1 MILLAL
7 PILVPLCTAA
17 VLMLAPKRPA
27 PQRWISLSGAVLLLA
42 TTVLLF
48 VRVNAAGV
56 LVLQVG
62 AWPAPFGITLV
73 ADLLAA
79 VLVVAVGIVGV
90 AVTGVALSGVDP
102 RREAFGYHPLTQILL
117 MGVAGAFLTGDL
129 FNLYVCFE
137 VMLVASFVL
146 MALNRTRAQMEAA
159 FKYVTINLIASSIF
173 LTALG
178 LLYGATGTLNL
189 ADLARV
195 WPTISAPGVDTVL
208 AVLFLIAFSV
218 KAGLFPLFF
227 WLPASYH
234 TPPAA
239 IGAAFAGLLTKVG
252 VYALIRV
259 FTLLFHSAPPAL
271 YTLLLAMSAATMVI
285 GLVAAL
291 NERDFRRVLSF
302 NLVGHI
308 GYTTASLSL
317 LTPAALAGAIFY
329 VLHHILVITNLYLVS
344 GVLLRLRRTTDM
356 AGLGGLYR
364 DQPLFAALAMVPI
377 FSLAGVPPLSGFLGK
392 LAILEGT
399 FDAGAYWVGAL
410 VLVVGLLTLL
420 SMGRTWAHS
429 FWRPA
434 EGTRDMAAPG
444 APFLAAIGA
453 LSLLTVAMTVA
464 AEPIYDFAARGAH
477 QLLQREPYVNA
488 VLGGQP

>member
-1 MILLAL
+1 MRLLVL
-7 PILVPLCTAA
+7 PILVPLSTAA
-17 VLMLAPKRPA
+17 VLMLTPKRPT
-27 PQRWISLSGAVLLLA
+27 PQRWISLAGSVLLLVSA
-42 TTVLLF
+42 LVVF
-48 VRVNAAGV
+48 VRVNATGV
-56 LVLQVG
+56 EVLQISG
-62 AWPAPFGITLV
+62 WPAPFGITLV

-79 VLVVAVGIVGV
+79 MLVAAVGVVGV
-90 AVTGVALSGVDP
+90 AITGVAFSGVDP
-102 RREAFGYHPLTQILL
+102 QREAFGYHPLIQMLL

-129 FNLYVCFE
+129 FDLYVWFE

-146 MALNRTRAQMEAA
+146 MALNRTRAQMEAS

-178 LLYGATGTLNL
+178 LLYGAAGTLNM

-195 WPTISAPGVDTVL
+195 WPAIRTPGVDAVL
-208 AVLFLIAFSV
+208 AVLFVIAFSI

-239 IGAAFAGLLTKVG
+239 VSAAFAGLLTKVG

-271 YTLLLAMSAATMVI
+271 FALLLAMSAATMVI

-317 LTPAALAGAIFY
+317 LTPAALAGALFY
-329 VLHHILVITNLYLVS
+329 ILHHIVVITNLYLVS

-356 AGLGGLYR
+356 ASLGGMYR
-364 DQPLFAALAMVPI
+364 DQPVFAALAMVPI

-399 FDAGAYWVGAL
+399 FAAGAYWVGGL

-420 SMGRTWAHS
+420 SMARTWADS

-434 EGTRDMAAPG
+434 VEARDLASPGTA
-444 APFLAAIGA
+444 LLVTIGA
-453 LSLLTVAMTVA
+453 LSLLTVAMTIA
-464 AEPIYDFAARGAH
+464 AEPLFDFTSRSAQ
-477 QLLQREPYVNA
+477 QLLQRDEYVDA
-488 VLGGQP
+488 VLGVAR